1 MNPGEF
7 QGMIAIIIINLPD
20 LPLRIN
26 DTSPTGISLIK
37 MRSRKNATW
46 PRNPRLEDVYL
57 FGNDMITK
65 SSATTHPAPCSP
77 LVSGAPP
84 HDFHIFDMCLKPSNA
99 VALSWYNSRLV
110 ESVPKPLQ
118 IPLPS

>member
-1 MNPGEF
+1 
-7 QGMIAIIIINLPD
+7 MIAIIIINLPD

-37 MRSRKNATW
+37 TRSRKKVCWLAI
-46 PRNPRLEDVYL
+46 REDVYL